1 MNGSNQNY
9 APPEYLR
16 TGPDY
21 GGYSAGPGSRNS
33 LSSLFSV
40 VRHIDMLSMKVIGAS
55 YWILYFQEHIRSVFF
70 HMKQAPRGGD
80 PDPRL
85 LFGLSNPSGFLGMSS
100 FPAPPHLQNQTQY
113 FNSDATRN
121 TIPWPPAA
129 IALPNFQL
137 QPSVPPAAIALPN
150 FQPQPSV
157 QGPQDG
163 SKLSQEE
170 QKKVLNRL
178 KKEAYNPVTKLSRR
192 KPNLYYRDNPLTISK
207 ELEKEKHEEGKRCA
221 ICLEDFEP
229 KEIVTITPCNHMFH
243 EECIV
248 PWVKNEGRC
257 PVCRFAISE
266 RFGETAAG
274 SSNVTAND
282 HFGNDLTAIV
292 RAMEEAFVPENM
304 RRFVEFLT

>member
-1 MNGSNQNY
+1 MYLRQESYKHWEISSVVRAIFLSVTDPMNGSNQNY

-40 VRHIDMLSMKVIGAS
+40 
-55 YWILYFQEHIRSVFF
+55 
-70 HMKQAPRGGD
+70 APRGGD